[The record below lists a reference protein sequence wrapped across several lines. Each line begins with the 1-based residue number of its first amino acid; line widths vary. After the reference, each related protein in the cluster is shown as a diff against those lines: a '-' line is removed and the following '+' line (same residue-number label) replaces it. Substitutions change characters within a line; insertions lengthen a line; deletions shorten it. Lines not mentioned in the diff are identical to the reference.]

1 VAPTRDAAP
10 ADLPSGDRMQS
21 IEDAPDISLPMTHD
35 PHLDLAVRR
44 ELLRL
49 GMVNSAR
56 SVPLQLLAVVIVGVL
71 GYLVEAKAAAGVAVV
86 IGVVVGIWRRSIAQ
100 RFLKGEALSDEAIF
114 RFTGELEANSAMAGL
129 LWAVCAI
136 GIYPSLQGTYATAFI
151 VIAIGSVAA
160 AALFMPLVGR
170 AFMWLVLFSFG
181 SLVAVSLS
189 FPVVRSFPVAILVA
203 ILGITMI
210 RAGREVTSTTTRAIR
225 HSLENDLVN
234 ASLLKAKE
242 AAESAN
248 LAKSQFL
255 ATMSHE
261 IRTPMNGVLGSLELL
276 RHSRLDASQR
286 NLVRTAASSG
296 MSLMDILN
304 DVLDHSKIEAG
315 KLHLSLAPT
324 SIHSLAVSVIALFRA
339 NAEHKGLFLH
349 LDLDPNAADWVIVDS
364 QRLKQVLLN
373 LIGNAIKFTERGGVT
388 LRIRGRPAPGGLAEI
403 AFEVRDTGVG
413 ISREAAPTLFQPFH
427 QVARDDRRRVG
438 GTGLGLAISQR
449 IAEAMNSKILVESK
463 PGEGSKFYFSLIVEK
478 DLTPTHVVPVD
489 SAMGA
494 LDGADSLRGR
504 VLIVE
509 DNEVNRMIAR
519 EMLISLGL
527 QVLEASDGR
536 QALDVLAR
544 QEVDLIIM
552 DCLMPVMDGYEAAR
566 EIRRLESEAGARRTP
581 IVALTANAFDE
592 DAARSRTAGMD
603 GHMAKPYTRAQLQ
616 ELLGQWLSVAEPDP
630 RS

>member
-1 VAPTRDAAP
+1 MSHGCVP
-10 ADLPSGDRMQS
+10 ATVPVVTPPS
-21 IEDAPDISLPMTHD
+21 SLES
-35 PHLDLAVRR
+35 AVRR

-49 GMVNSAR
+49 GMVNSSR

-71 GYLVEAKAAAGVAVV
+71 GYLVEAKVAAAIAVV
-86 IGVVVGIWRRSIAQ
+86 VGIVVGIWRTSIAR
-100 RFLKGEALSDEAIF
+100 RFLRAPHLSDEAIANS
-114 RFTGELEANSAMAGL
+114 TQELEANSALAGV
-129 LWAVCAI
+129 LWAVCAV
-136 GIYPSLQGTYATAFI
+136 GIYPSLHGTYATAFI
-151 VIAIGSVAA
+151 VIAIGSGAT

-170 AFMWLVLFSFG
+170 AFVWLILFSFG
-181 SLVAVSLS
+181 SLAVVSLA
-189 FPVVRSFPVAILVA
+189 FEAVRSFPVAVLVA
-203 ILGITMI
+203 ILGVTMI
-210 RAGREVTSTTTRAIR
+210 RAGREVTATTTRAIR
-225 HSLENDLVN
+225 HGLENDLVN

-276 RHSRLDASQR
+276 RHSELDGNQR

-324 SIHSLAVSVIALFRA
+324 SLHSLAISVVSLFRA
-339 NAEHKGLFLH
+339 NAEHKGLQLH
-349 LDLDPNAADWVIVDS
+349 LDLDPNVADWVIADA

-388 LRIRGRPAPGGLAEI
+388 LRLRAQAAPDGFAGI
-403 AFEVRDTGVG
+403 SFEVRDTGVG
-413 ISREAAPTLFQPFH
+413 ISADAAPALFQPFH
-427 QVARDDRRRVG
+427 QVARDDRRRIG

-449 IAEAMNSKILVESK
+449 IAEAMNSKILVESDV
-463 PGEGSKFYFSLIVEK
+463 GVGSRFYFSVVLER
-478 DLTPTHVVPVD
+478 DRTPTHVSPID
-489 SAMGA
+489 SAMGG
-494 LDGADSLRGR
+494 LDGDDAMGGR

-527 QVLEASDGR
+527 DVLEAADGQ
-536 QALDVLAR
+536 QALEVL
-544 QEVDLIIM
+544 EGHKVDLIIM
-552 DCLMPVMDGYEAAR
+552 DCLMPVMDGYETAR
-566 EIRRLESEAGARRTP
+566 EVRRREAESGSERTP

-592 DAARSRTAGMD
+592 DAARSRLAGMD
-603 GHMAKPYTRAQLQ
+603 GHMAKPYTRAQLR
-616 ELLGQWLSVAEPDP
+616 ELLATWLSMTASTP
-630 RS
+630 RL

>member
-1 VAPTRDAAP
+1 MSHGPLFRIVPVVTP
-10 ADLPSGDRMQS
+10 VS
-21 IEDAPDISLPMTHD
+21 SLES
-35 PHLDLAVRR
+35 AVRR

-49 GMVNSAR
+49 GMVNSSR

-71 GYLVEAKAAAGVAVV
+71 GYLVEAKIAAGIA
-86 IGVVVGIWRRSIAQ
+86 VVVGIIVGVWRRSIAS
-100 RFLKGEALSDEAIF
+100 RFLRAPQLSDQAIASST
-114 RFTGELEANSAMAGL
+114 RELEANSALAGF
-129 LWAVCAI
+129 LWAVCAV

-151 VIAIGSVAA
+151 VIAIGSGAT

-170 AFMWLVLFSFG
+170 AFVWLILFSFG
-181 SLVAVSLS
+181 SLAVVSLA
-189 FPVVRSFPVAILVA
+189 FEHVRSFPVAILVA
-203 ILGITMI
+203 ILGVTMI
-210 RAGREVTSTTTRAIR
+210 RAGREVTATTTRAIR
-225 HSLENDLVN
+225 HSLENDLAN

-276 RHSRLDASQR
+276 RHSELDANQR

-315 KLHLSLAPT
+315 KLHLSPAPT
-324 SIHSLAVSVIALFRA
+324 SLHSLALSVVSLFRA
-339 NAEHKGLFLH
+339 NAEHKGLRLH
-349 LDLDPNAADWVIVDS
+349 LDLDPNVADWVIADA

-388 LRIRGRPAPGGLAEI
+388 LRLRAQPAPEGFAGVT
-403 AFEVRDTGVG
+403 FEVRDTGVG
-413 ISREAAPTLFQPFH
+413 ISAEAAPALFQPFH
-427 QVARDDRRRVG
+427 QVARDDRRRIG

-449 IAEAMNSKILVESK
+449 IAEAMDSKILVESDI
-463 PGEGSKFYFSLIVEK
+463 GVGSRFHFSVILER
-478 DLTPTHVVPVD
+478 DQTPTHVVPID
-489 SAMGA
+489 SAMGG
-494 LDGADSLRGR
+494 LDGDDSMSGR

-527 QVLEASDGR
+527 DVLEAVDGQ
-536 QALDVLAR
+536 QALDVL
-544 QEVDLIIM
+544 EVHKVDLIIM
-552 DCLMPVMDGYEAAR
+552 DCLMPVMDGYETAR
-566 EIRRLESEAGARRTP
+566 EVRRREAESGMERTP

-592 DAARSRTAGMD
+592 DAARSRMAGMD
-603 GHMAKPYTRAQLQ
+603 GHMAKPYTRAQLR
-616 ELLGQWLSVAEPDP
+616 ELLGAWLSMTAATP
-630 RS
+630 RL

>member
-1 VAPTRDAAP
+1 
-10 ADLPSGDRMQS
+10 
-21 IEDAPDISLPMTHD
+21 
-35 PHLDLAVRR
+35 
-44 ELLRL
+44 
-49 GMVNSAR
+49 MVNSAR

-71 GYLVEAKAAAGVAVV
+71 GYLVDAKVAAALAVV
-86 IGVVVGIWRRSIAQ
+86 VGVVVGVWRRSIARQ
-100 RFLKGEALSDEAIF
+100 FLQDEHVSDEVIYSST
-114 RFTGELEANSAMAGL
+114 RELEANSALAGL
-129 LWAVCAI
+129 LWAVCAV
-136 GIYPSLQGTYATAFI
+136 GIYPSLQGTYSTAFI
-151 VIAIGSVAA
+151 VIAIGSGAT

-170 AFMWLVLFSFG
+170 AFIWLILLSFG
-181 SLVAVSLS
+181 SLAAVSLLVES
-189 FPVVRSFPVAILVA
+189 VRSFPVAILVG
-203 ILGITMI
+203 ILGVTMI

-276 RHSRLDASQR
+276 RHSQLDTNQR

-315 KLHLSLAPT
+315 KLHLSLVPT
-324 SIHSLAVSVIALFRA
+324 SLHSLAVSVVLLFRA
-339 NAEHKGLFLH
+339 NAEHKGLQLH
-349 LDLDPNAADWVIVDS
+349 LDLDPDVLDWVIADA

-373 LIGNAIKFTERGGVT
+373 LIGNAIKFTERGSVT
-388 LRIRGRPAPGGLAEI
+388 LRLRRLPAPEGFAGI

-413 ISREAAPTLFQPFH
+413 ISSDAAPTLFQPFH
-427 QVARDDRRRVG
+427 QVARDDRRRAG

-449 IAEAMNSKILVESK
+449 IAEAMDTKIMVESEV
-463 PGEGSKFYFSLIVEK
+463 GAGSRFHFLLILEK
-478 DLTPTHVVPVD
+478 DRAPTHAMPVD
-489 SAMGA
+489 SAMGG
-494 LDGADSLRGR
+494 LDGADALSGR

-527 QVLEASDGR
+527 DVLEAADGE
-536 QALDVLAR
+536 QALDVLEEH
-544 QEVDLIIM
+544 QVDLIIM
-552 DCLMPVMDGYEAAR
+552 DCLMPVMDGYETAR
-566 EIRRLESEAGARRTP
+566 EIRRRESESGTSRTP

-592 DAARSRTAGMD
+592 DAARSRHAGMD
-603 GHMAKPYTRAQLQ
+603 GHMAKPYTRAQLR
-616 ELLGQWLSVAEPDP
+616 ELLTTWLSMIETSS

>member
-1 VAPTRDAAP
+1 
-10 ADLPSGDRMQS
+10 
-21 IEDAPDISLPMTHD
+21 MTAE
-35 PHLDLAVRR
+35 PNLELAVRC

-56 SVPLQLLAVVIVGVL
+56 SVPLQLLAVVIVGIL
-71 GYLVEAKAAAGVAVV
+71 GYLVEVRVAAGIAVV
-86 IGVVVGIWRRSIAQ
+86 VGVVVGIWRRSIAG
-100 RFLKGEALSDEAIF
+100 RFLRSEHLSDESIE
-114 RFTGELEANSAMAGL
+114 RFTHELEANSALAGL
-129 LWAVCAI
+129 LWAVCAF
-136 GIYPSLQGTYATAFI
+136 GIYPSLRGTYATAFI
-151 VIAIGSVAA
+151 VIAIGSGAT

-170 AFMWLVLFSFG
+170 AFVWLILFGFG
-181 SLVAVSLS
+181 SLTVVSLLIEE
-189 FPVVRSFPVAILVA
+189 VRSFPVAILVG
-203 ILGITMI
+203 ILGVTMI
-210 RAGREVTSTTTRAIR
+210 RAGREVTGTTTRAIR

-276 RHSRLDASQR
+276 RHSALDANQR

-315 KLHLSLAPT
+315 KLHLSPSPM
-324 SIHSLAVSVIALFRA
+324 SIHSLALSVVALFRA
-339 NAEHKGLFLH
+339 NAEHKGLSLR
-349 LDLDPNAADWVIVDS
+349 LDLDPNLADWVIADA

-373 LIGNAIKFTERGGVT
+373 LIGNAIKFTERGTVT
-388 LRIRGRPAPGGLAEI
+388 LRLRTQPAPEGFARI
-403 AFEVRDTGVG
+403 DFEVRDTGVG
-413 ISREAAPTLFQPFH
+413 ISGDAAPALFQPFH
-427 QVARDDRRRVG
+427 QVARDDRRRIG

-449 IAEAMNSKILVESK
+449 IAEAMDSKIMVESEV
-463 PGEGSKFYFSLIVEK
+463 GEGSRFHFSLLLER
-478 DLTPTHVVPVD
+478 DRTPIHAPLVD
-489 SAMGA
+489 SAMGG
-494 LDGADSLRGR
+494 LDGDNALSGK

-527 QVLEASDGR
+527 DVLEAADGQ
-536 QALDVLAR
+536 QALDVLANDR
-544 QEVDLIIM
+544 VDLIIM
-552 DCLMPVMDGYEAAR
+552 DCLMPVLDGYETAR
-566 EIRRLESEAGARRTP
+566 EVRRRESESGTSRTP

-603 GHMAKPYTRAQLQ
+603 GHMAKPYTRAQLR
-616 ELLGQWLSVAEPDP
+616 ELLKKWLLVPEANS
-630 RS
+630 RF

>member
-1 VAPTRDAAP
+1 MSHGSESAP
-10 ADLPSGDRMQS
+10 
-21 IEDAPDISLPMTHD
+21 SLAVTAGSS
-35 PHLDLAVRR
+35 LDSAVRR

-49 GMVNSAR
+49 GMVNSSR

-71 GYLVEAKAAAGVAVV
+71 GYLVEAKIAAAIAVV
-86 IGVVVGIWRRSIAQ
+86 IGVVVGVWRRSIAR
-100 RFLKGEALSDEAIF
+100 RFLQDEHLSDEAIASS
-114 RFTGELEANSAMAGL
+114 TQELEANSALAGL
-129 LWAVCAI
+129 LWAVCAV
-136 GIYPSLQGTYATAFI
+136 GIYPSLRGTYATAFI
-151 VIAIGSVAA
+151 VIAIGSGAT

-170 AFMWLVLFSFG
+170 AFVWLILFSFG
-181 SLVAVSLS
+181 SLAAVSLLFES
-189 FPVVRSFPVAILVA
+189 VRSFPVAILVA
-203 ILGITMI
+203 ILGVTMI
-210 RAGREVTSTTTRAIR
+210 RAGREVTATTTRAIR
-225 HSLENDLVN
+225 HSFENDLVN

-276 RHSRLDASQR
+276 RHSQLDANQR

-315 KLHLSLAPT
+315 KLHLSLSPT
-324 SIHSLAVSVIALFRA
+324 SIHSLAMSVVSLFRA
-339 NAEHKGLFLH
+339 NAEHKGLQLH
-349 LDLDPNAADWVIVDS
+349 LDLDPNVADWVIADA

-388 LRIRGRPAPGGLAEI
+388 LRLRGQAAPDGFAGI

-413 ISREAAPTLFQPFH
+413 ISDDAAPALFQPFH
-427 QVARDDRRRVG
+427 QVARDDRRRIG

-449 IAEAMNSKILVESK
+449 IAEAMNSKIMVESEV
-463 PGEGSKFYFSLIVEK
+463 GAGSRFYFSLILER
-478 DLTPTHVVPVD
+478 DRTPTHTAPID
-489 SAMGA
+489 SAMGG
-494 LDGADSLRGR
+494 LDGDDAMSGR

-527 QVLEASDGR
+527 DVLEAADGQ
-536 QALDVLAR
+536 QALDTLD
-544 QEVDLIIM
+544 EHKVDLIIM
-552 DCLMPVMDGYEAAR
+552 DCLMPVMDGYETAR
-566 EIRRLESEAGARRTP
+566 EVRRRESESGASRTP

-592 DAARSRTAGMD
+592 DAARSRLAGMD
-603 GHMAKPYTRAQLQ
+603 GHMAKPYTRAQLR
-616 ELLGQWLSVAEPDP
+616 ELLGTWLSMTAIDS
-630 RS
+630 RH

>member
-1 VAPTRDAAP
+1 VWRLDADPAPRRCARMSHGSAAATLPVVTP
-10 ADLPSGDRMQS
+10 AS
-21 IEDAPDISLPMTHD
+21 SLES
-35 PHLDLAVRR
+35 AVRR

-49 GMVNSAR
+49 GMVNSSR

-71 GYLVEAKAAAGVAVV
+71 GYLVEAKAAAA
-86 IGVVVGIWRRSIAQ
+86 IAVVVGIVVGVWRRAIAR
-100 RFLKGEALSDEAIF
+100 RFLRATDLSDEAIANST
-114 RFTGELEANSAMAGL
+114 RELEANSALAGV
-129 LWAVCAI
+129 LWAVCAV

-151 VIAIGSVAA
+151 VIAIGSGAT

-170 AFMWLVLFSFG
+170 AFVWLILFSFG
-181 SLVAVSLS
+181 SLTLVSLAFES
-189 FPVVRSFPVAILVA
+189 VRSFPVAILVA
-203 ILGITMI
+203 ILGVTMI
-210 RAGREVTSTTTRAIR
+210 RAGREVTATTTRAIR
-225 HSLENDLVN
+225 HSFENDLVN
-234 ASLLKAKE
+234 ASLMKAKE

-276 RHSRLDASQR
+276 RHSDLDSNQR

-315 KLHLSLAPT
+315 KLHLSPTPT
-324 SIHSLAVSVIALFRA
+324 SLHSLAVSVVSLFRA
-339 NAEHKGLFLH
+339 NAEHKGLQLH
-349 LDLDPNAADWVIVDS
+349 LDLDPNVADWVIADA

-388 LRIRGRPAPGGLAEI
+388 LRLRGQPAPDGFAGVM
-403 AFEVRDTGVG
+403 FEVRDTGVG
-413 ISREAAPTLFQPFH
+413 ISADAAPALFQPFH
-427 QVARDDRRRVG
+427 QVARDDRRRIG

-449 IAEAMNSKILVESK
+449 IAEAMNSKILVESDI
-463 PGEGSKFYFSLIVEK
+463 GVGSRFYFSVVLER
-478 DLTPTHVVPVD
+478 DRSPTHVSPID
-489 SAMGA
+489 SAMGG
-494 LDGADSLRGR
+494 LDGDDSMSGR

-527 QVLEASDGR
+527 DVLEAADGR
-536 QALDVLAR
+536 QALDVL
-544 QEVDLIIM
+544 ESHKVDLIIM
-552 DCLMPVMDGYEAAR
+552 DCLMPVMDGYETAR
-566 EIRRLESEAGARRTP
+566 EVRRREAESGADRTP

-592 DAARSRTAGMD
+592 DAMRSRAAGMD
-603 GHMAKPYTRAQLQ
+603 GHMAKPYTRAQLR
-616 ELLGQWLSVAEPDP
+616 ELLGTWLSMTAIAP

>member
-1 VAPTRDAAP
+1 M
-10 ADLPSGDRMQS
+10 SHGSES
-21 IEDAPDISLPMTHD
+21 IPVRAVNPDPN
-35 PHLDLAVRR
+35 LDLAVRG

-71 GYLVEAKAAAGVAVV
+71 GYLVDAKVAAALAVV
-86 IGVVVGIWRRSIAQ
+86 VGVVVGVWRRSIARQ
-100 RFLKGEALSDEAIF
+100 FLQDEHVSDEVIYSST
-114 RFTGELEANSAMAGL
+114 RELEANSALAGL
-129 LWAVCAI
+129 LWAVCAV
-136 GIYPSLQGTYATAFI
+136 GIYPSLQGTYSTAFI
-151 VIAIGSVAA
+151 VIAIGSGAT

-170 AFMWLVLFSFG
+170 AFIWLILLSFG
-181 SLVAVSLS
+181 SLAAVSLLVES
-189 FPVVRSFPVAILVA
+189 VRSFPVAILVG
-203 ILGITMI
+203 ILGVTMI

-276 RHSRLDASQR
+276 RHSQLDTNQR

-315 KLHLSLAPT
+315 KLHLSLVPT
-324 SIHSLAVSVIALFRA
+324 SLHSLAVSVVLLFRA
-339 NAEHKGLFLH
+339 NAEHKGLQLH
-349 LDLDPNAADWVIVDS
+349 LDLDPDVLDWVIADA

-373 LIGNAIKFTERGGVT
+373 LIGNAIKFTERGSVT
-388 LRIRGRPAPGGLAEI
+388 LRLRRLPAPEGFAGI

-413 ISREAAPTLFQPFH
+413 ISSDAAPTLFQPFH
-427 QVARDDRRRVG
+427 QVARDDRRRAG

-449 IAEAMNSKILVESK
+449 IAEAMDTKIMVESEV
-463 PGEGSKFYFSLIVEK
+463 GAGSRFHFLLILEK
-478 DLTPTHVVPVD
+478 DRAPTHAMPVD
-489 SAMGA
+489 SAMGG
-494 LDGADSLRGR
+494 LDGADALSGR

-527 QVLEASDGR
+527 DVLEAADGE
-536 QALDVLAR
+536 QALDVLEEH
-544 QEVDLIIM
+544 QVDLIIM
-552 DCLMPVMDGYEAAR
+552 DCLMPVMDGYETAR
-566 EIRRLESEAGARRTP
+566 EIRRRESESGTSRTP

-592 DAARSRTAGMD
+592 DAARSRHAGMD
-603 GHMAKPYTRAQLQ
+603 GHMAKPYTRAQLR
-616 ELLGQWLSVAEPDP
+616 ELLTTWLSMIETSS